1 MYERLNESTKT
12 LCAVRDSISPEEH
25 PIAYRALFFVQMA
38 FYYGRTVEECVELLL
53 KFEREMEAGKFDSDI
68 LKVAAQKSLSR
79 LSAEI
84 KGK

>member
-25 PIAYRALFFVQMA
+25 PIAFRALFSVKLA

-68 LKVAAQKSLSR
+68 LKVAAQKSLSQ
-79 LSAEI
+79 LSAELR
-84 KGK
+84 GQ